1 MAPNMLRHVS
11 AVCCFMGSVLLPRNT
26 LQVSECAGRYNA
38 LTQEVRSSGKAWR
51 SHILETRQFLL
62 DRGQK
67 IYSLLMTFLP
77 QRKTAFLVFYV
88 LRVSH
93 CLKAFSWRLFSV
105 AIFLETETIGMVCHS
120 WERETK
126 IQTSVSSCFPCR
138 SDPLSLGLCGKFL
151 DSAGTQTGC

>member
-62 DRGQK
+62 DRGPK
-67 IYSLLMTFLP
+67 KLLMPFLP
-77 QRKTAFLVFYV
+77 QRKLAFPALCV

-93 CLKAFSWRLFSV
+93 FFKALAWSPFFRHNSPEAETVEKVITLTEKGKLSSQCLFHHVFSV
-105 AIFLETETIGMVCHS
+105 GE
-120 WERETK
+120 
-126 IQTSVSSCFPCR
+126 IQ
-138 SDPLSLGLCGKFL
+138 
-151 DSAGTQTGC
+151 